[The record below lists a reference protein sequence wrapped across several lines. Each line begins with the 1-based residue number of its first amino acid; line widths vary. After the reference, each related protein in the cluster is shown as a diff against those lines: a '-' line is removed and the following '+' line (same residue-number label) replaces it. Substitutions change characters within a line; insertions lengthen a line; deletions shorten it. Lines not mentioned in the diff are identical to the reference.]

1 MPLNKLQFKPGIN
14 TEVTAYS
21 NEGGWLDA
29 DKVRF
34 RFGFPEKLGGWTKYV
49 SHTTFLGACRSL
61 HAWRALDNSEF
72 LGVGTNIKFYIEEG
86 GAYNDITPLRQ
97 TTTGTASFAA
107 SNGSTT
113 LTVTDNN
120 HGALVGDFVTFSGA
134 VSLGGNITA
143 DVLNIEYE
151 VVSVVDS
158 NNYTVTSAVAANA
171 SDTGNGGGSIV
182 AAYQIN
188 IGVDTVVPGTGWG
201 AGFFSRGTWG
211 SATTDVAGGESLRI
225 WSQDNFGEDLVFCI
239 RDGSVYYWDK
249 TSGINSRAVALSTLG
264 TDAPVVARQMIVS
277 DRDRHVIAMG
287 CNPVGSSVQDKLL
300 IRFSSQEDAT
310 DWLPTATNSAGDLV
324 VGSGSE
330 IIAAVETRREVV
342 VITDSS
348 VHSLQYIGPPLSFGL
363 TQLSTGTTIM
373 GANSAVA
380 INDAVVW
387 MGRNRF
393 YIYDGQVQVLPC
405 SVRDTVFDDFNVTQN
420 DKVFA
425 CVNSEFSEVTW
436 FYPSADASS
445 NDRYVT
451 FNYAEKVW
459 YYGTMARTAWLDR
472 GLKEYPVAASTDGYL
487 YNHEDGPDADGT
499 AMSAYIESSPIEISA
514 GEAYSF
520 IRRLIPDVSFL
531 NTANTADKELTMT
544 IKAEDFPGTGY
555 VRSYASTVTSDDTQN
570 HVRIRGRAVGLRI
583 ESSNLGVT
591 WRLGSP
597 RIDVRQDGRR

>member
-86 GAYNDITPLRQ
+86 GSYNDVTPLRN

-120 HGALVGDFVTFSGA
+120 HGAIVGDFVTFSGA

-171 SDTGNGGGSIV
+171 SDSGNGGGSIV

-188 IGVDTVVPGTGWG
+188 IGVDTVVPGNGWG

-211 SATTDVAGGESLRI
+211 SATTEVAGGESLRI

-249 TSGINSRAVALSTLG
+249 TSGIGSRAVALSTLG
-264 TDAPVVARQMIVS
+264 ADAPVVARQMIVS

-373 GANSAVA
+373 GANSAIA
-380 INDAVVW
+380 INDAVLW

-393 YIYDGQVQVLPC
+393 YIYDGQVQILPC

-436 FYPSADASS
+436 FYPSANASS

-459 YYGTMARTAWLDR
+459 YYGTLARTAWLDR
-472 GLKEYPVAASTDGYL
+472 GLKEYPIAASTDGYL
-487 YNHEDGPDADGT
+487 YNHENGPDADGT

-514 GEAYSF
+514 GESYSF

-531 NTANTADKELTMT
+531 NTADTADKELTMT

>member
-61 HAWRALDNSEF
+61 HAWRSLDNSEF

-113 LTVTDNN
+113 LTVTDTN
-120 HGALVGDFVTFSGA
+120 HGAIVGDFVTFSGA

-239 RDGSVYYWDK
+239 RDGGVYYWDK

-287 CNPVGSSVQDKLL
+287 CNPVGSSVQDKPL

-436 FYPSADASS
+436 FYPSANASS

-531 NTANTADKELTMT
+531 NTANTANKELTMT

>member
-531 NTANTADKELTMT
+531 NTANTANKELTMT

>member
-158 NNYTVTSAVAANA
+158 NSYTVTSAVAANA

-239 RDGSVYYWDK
+239 RDGGVYYWDK

-531 NTANTADKELTMT
+531 NTANTANKELTMT

>member
-61 HAWRALDNSEF
+61 HAWRSLDNSEF